1 MQCLGEADRGLIL
14 DPVHTEHDAIP
25 PDLDDLDFDG
35 ADEGPLSDLAGE
47 GEHRRAVPRG
57 KRRRVRPVAAWGGV
71 RGVVGLDDHPAT
83 LYKGRMSEVV
93 YSPLSRSVEHKGRE
107 FQIEIYQADRPSS
120 WLLEILDEEGA
131 STVWDDVFEDD
142 QEALE
147 EAIKAIEEG
156 LDGQGAERSLVE
168 LVLTEALIALERQ
181 EVLDALAT
189 TKFEALGVL
198 AAVVTAPQL
207 VQPRE
212 WLGLLL
218 REEFSDEAALSTA
231 LAAIMNVYNGMV
243 RCLDEGSLPIHGFQT
258 FEELGEWA
266 AGYVEVAMGDEVWA
280 SDDEALDEMSV
291 LVSFAGLPQLEPA
304 VLRDRVEKLAEL
316 MTVEE
321 ASGMAM
327 RLAVLLHGYWAPA
340 RRAGAEETSTTFRR
354 SEPKVGRNQPCPCGS
369 GKKYKRCCGR
379 N

>member
-1 MQCLGEADRGLIL
+1 M
-14 DPVHTEHDAIP
+14 
-25 PDLDDLDFDG
+25 
-35 ADEGPLSDLAGE
+35 
-47 GEHRRAVPRG
+47 
-57 KRRRVRPVAAWGGV
+57 
-71 RGVVGLDDHPAT
+71 VGLDEHPAT

-93 YSPLSRSVEHKGRE
+93 YSPLSRSVEHGGRA

-120 WLLEILDEEGA
+120 WLLEVLDDEGA
-131 STVWDDVFEDD
+131 STVWDDAFEDD

-156 LDGQGAERSLVE
+156 LDREGDKESLVE
-168 LVLTEALIALERQ
+168 LELIEALISLERQ

-218 REEFSDEAALSTA
+218 REEFADDAALSTA
-231 LAAIMNVYNGMV
+231 LAAVMNVYNGMV

-266 AGYVEVAMGDEVWA
+266 AGYVEVAMGDEAWA
-280 SDDEALDEMSV
+280 SDDEALDEMNV

-304 VLRDRVEKLAEL
+304 VLRERTEELAEV

-340 RRAGAEETSTTFRR
+340 RWAGAEEASTTFRR